1 MSRVLV
7 IDDER
12 IVSMILK
19 YAFEAIG
26 CETIEADGGRSGIDT
41 ARDEHPD
48 AIVLD
53 LMMPEVNGIDV
64 IETLRH
70 EDATRDVPI
79 LVLTAVTMAR
89 EHGACME
96 AGADLV
102 LTKPFDPQDVA
113 DAVEDLLAPRSPAA

>member
-12 IVSMILK
+12 IVPMILK
-19 YAFEAIG
+19 YAFDAIG
-26 CETIEADGGRSGIDT
+26 YETIEADGGLSGIGT

-53 LMMPEVNGIDV
+53 LMMPEVNGLDVIDV
-64 IETLRH
+64 LRND
-70 EDATRDVPI
+70 EATRDVPI

-89 EHGACME
+89 EHGEVMS

-113 DAVEDLLAPRSPAA
+113 DAVERLVGADPSAA